1 MATFCFQCVTSF
13 FGWKKEDLELNFLD
27 NGLIMFK
34 FGGGGYIWNLNS
46 NSSRTFMYDLIMTSK

>member
-13 FGWKKEDLELNFLD
+13 FEWKKEDLELNFLD

-34 FGGGGYIWNLNS
+34 FGGGGYFWNLNS
-46 NSSRTFMYDLIMTSK
+46 NSSRTFM

>member
-13 FGWKKEDLELNFLD
+13 FGCKKEDRELNFLD

-34 FGGGGYIWNLNS
+34 FGGGGYFWNLNL
-46 NSSRTFMYDLIMTSK
+46 NSSRTFM

>member
-13 FGWKKEDLELNFLD
+13 FGRKKEDLELNFLD

-34 FGGGGYIWNLNS
+34 FGGGGYFWNLNS
-46 NSSRTFMYDLIMTSK
+46 NLSRTFMYDVIMTSK